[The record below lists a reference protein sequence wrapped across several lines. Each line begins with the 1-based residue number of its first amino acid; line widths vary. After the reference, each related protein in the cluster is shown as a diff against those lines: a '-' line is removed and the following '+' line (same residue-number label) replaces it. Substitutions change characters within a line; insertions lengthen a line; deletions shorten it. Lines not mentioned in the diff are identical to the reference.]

1 MGIRRGGGRS
11 ARYQRSFFS
20 KEIAMETTTL
30 RNETTTVNQSSY
42 ALSAS
47 IDTAIASM
55 ATVQGLNGQIQYN
68 LSGSQSNTSM
78 MYDVTTGFMGCG
90 FTSLN
95 DITHR
100 VTLPNAAGNAG
111 KVKAVAYTT
120 YSSSR
125 FKSGVQT
132 IQNPISLIS
141 QMRGVTYQRTENNLT
156 EYGFIAEE
164 IGKVAPSL
172 VEWEENSVD
181 AQGLDYTRLV
191 PILLEGIKSQ
201 QKQLETQQV
210 QINYLMSIVGVDCE

>member
-1 MGIRRGGGRS
+1 MI
-11 ARYQRSFFS
+11 YD
-20 KEIAMETTTL
+20 
-30 RNETTTVNQSSY
+30 SS
-42 ALSAS
+42 
-47 IDTAIASM
+47 
-55 ATVQGLNGQIQYN
+55 
-68 LSGSQSNTSM
+68 
-78 MYDVTTGFMGCG
+78 TGYLGAG

-100 VTLPNAAGNAG
+100 ITLPNTAGNAG
-111 KVKAVAYTT
+111 KIKAVAYTT

-132 IQNPISLIS
+132 IQNPMDLIR
-141 QMRGVTYQRTENNLT
+141 QMRGVTYERTDDNT
-156 EYGFIAEE
+156 AEYGFIAEE
-164 IGKVAPSL
+164 VGQVIPSV
-172 VEWEENSVD
+172 VEWETDSDD

>member
-1 MGIRRGGGRS
+1 MGVRRGAGRS
-11 ARYQRSFFS
+11 ARYERSFL
-20 KEIAMETTTL
+20 KREVK
-30 RNETTTVNQSSY
+30 NETKDV
-42 ALSAS
+42 
-47 IDTAIASM
+47 
-55 ATVQGLNGQIQYN
+55 ATVAGTTGQIQFN
-68 LSGSQSNTSM
+68 LSGSQSNTTGM
-78 MYDVTTGFMGCG
+78 IYDSSTGYLGAG

-100 VTLPNAAGNAG
+100 ITLPNTAGNAG
-111 KVKAVAYTT
+111 KIKAVAYTT

-132 IQNPISLIS
+132 IQNPMDLIR
-141 QMRGVTYQRTENNLT
+141 QMRGVTYERTDDNT
-156 EYGFIAEE
+156 AEYGFIAEE
-164 IGKVAPSL
+164 VGQVIPSV
-172 VEWEENSVD
+172 VEWETDSDD